1 MNQPQ
6 LYLLDAYALIFRAYY
21 AFINR
26 PIINSKGL
34 NTSAIFGFTNSLL
47 EILQRDNPSHIAV
60 VFDPPSPTFRKE
72 IYAEY
77 KANREQT
84 PEDIK
89 RSIPYIKSI
98 IEALGIPILEV
109 NNFEA
114 DDVIGTIAK
123 KAEKAGYF
131 TYMVTPDKDYGQLVS
146 DKIVIY
152 KPRRSGNDI
161 EILGVKDICEK
172 YTISD
177 PRQVIDILA
186 LWGDASD
193 NIPGVPGI
201 GEKTSIKLISHFG
214 SIENLL
220 QNVDQLKGK
229 QKENVINSKEQL
241 ELSKKLVTIALDVP
255 VEFEPEQLKY
265 HGIDQ
270 SKLEPVLVGLEF
282 NSIRSR
288 LFNEASKQGLITSV
302 PSPQQPQQGNLFGE
316 STTDIEAV
324 VTPSHL
330 NTIKSVR
337 HEYVLVDTEDSLN
350 ALIEKLGR
358 LKEFCF
364 DTETTSLDAAS
375 AELVGLAISYKKGE
389 AFYVPFDADRVKAR
403 DRIELFRDLFANTS
417 IRKVGQNLKYDIQV
431 LANYNIHVEGPLFD
445 TMIAHYL
452 IQPELKHNMDYL
464 AETYLSY
471 KPVSI
476 ESLIGK
482 KGKGQLNMR
491 LVDLDIISE
500 YAAEDADIT
509 WQLKEI
515 LELMLEKDGLLKLAH
530 DLEFPL
536 IKVLSEMELSG
547 VKIDTKA
554 LDNFAIKLEKEIIDI
569 EEKIFELSG
578 NIRFN
583 IASPKQLGEV
593 LFDKLRIVENAKKT
607 KTKQYSTSEDTLV
620 RLKDAHPI
628 VDYILRYRSLTK
640 LLSTYVRALPKLI
653 NPKTTRIHTSFNQA
667 ITATGRLSSNN
678 PNLQNIPIRE
688 EEGREIRKAF
698 IPESDEHV
706 LMAVDYSQIE
716 LRLMAHMSNDPEMI
730 QAFQSG
736 EDIHTSTA
744 AKIYKVALEEVT
756 REQRS
761 RAKTAN
767 FGIIY
772 GISAFGL
779 AQRLNIPRG
788 EAKQL
793 IDGYFA
799 TYKKVQQYMNQCIM
813 EAKERGFVETIMGRK
828 RYLKDIRSNNAIVR
842 GIAERNAINAP
853 IQGSAADIIK
863 LAMIKVRDFIVE
875 HNLKSK
881 MILQVHD
888 ELVFDVYKPE
898 MDTLKYGVKNIME
911 SAMPLNVPLVVD
923 VGIGNN
929 WLEAH

>member
-452 IQPELKHNMDYL
+452 IQPELK
-464 AETYLSY
+464 
-471 KPVSI
+471 
-476 ESLIGK
+476 
-482 KGKGQLNMR
+482 
-491 LVDLDIISE
+491 
-500 YAAEDADIT
+500 
-509 WQLKEI
+509 
-515 LELMLEKDGLLKLAH
+515 
-530 DLEFPL
+530 
-536 IKVLSEMELSG
+536 
-547 VKIDTKA
+547 
-554 LDNFAIKLEKEIIDI
+554 
-569 EEKIFELSG
+569 
-578 NIRFN
+578 
-583 IASPKQLGEV
+583 
-593 LFDKLRIVENAKKT
+593 
-607 KTKQYSTSEDTLV
+607 
-620 RLKDAHPI
+620 
-628 VDYILRYRSLTK
+628 
-640 LLSTYVRALPKLI
+640 
-653 NPKTTRIHTSFNQA
+653 
-667 ITATGRLSSNN
+667 
-678 PNLQNIPIRE
+678 
-688 EEGREIRKAF
+688 
-698 IPESDEHV
+698 
-706 LMAVDYSQIE
+706 
-716 LRLMAHMSNDPEMI
+716 
-730 QAFQSG
+730 
-736 EDIHTSTA
+736 
-744 AKIYKVALEEVT
+744 
-756 REQRS
+756 
-761 RAKTAN
+761 
-767 FGIIY
+767 
-772 GISAFGL
+772 
-779 AQRLNIPRG
+779 
-788 EAKQL
+788 
-793 IDGYFA
+793 
-799 TYKKVQQYMNQCIM
+799 
-813 EAKERGFVETIMGRK
+813 
-828 RYLKDIRSNNAIVR
+828 
-842 GIAERNAINAP
+842 
-853 IQGSAADIIK
+853 
-863 LAMIKVRDFIVE
+863 
-875 HNLKSK
+875 
-881 MILQVHD
+881 
-888 ELVFDVYKPE
+888 
-898 MDTLKYGVKNIME
+898 
-911 SAMPLNVPLVVD
+911 
-923 VGIGNN
+923 
-929 WLEAH
+929 

>member
-515 LELMLEKDGLLKLAH
+515 LEPMLEKDGLLKLAH

-898 MDTLKYGVKNIME
+898 MDTLKYGVINIME